1 MTDKG
6 VELVD
11 TYIGLDGVLMGTARV
26 SQLAREESAEKERL
40 QFAQQKNRE
49 LKRKQELYEAQV
61 AALKGQFEA
70 ERDAILCEIDAAR
83 NREETVATQR
93 LEMARIR
100 RADDVGIKV
109 DENGDQKARKGTIR

>member
-1 MTDKG
+1 M
-6 VELVD
+6 
-11 TYIGLDGVLMGTARV
+11 
-26 SQLAREESAEKERL
+26 
-40 QFAQQKNRE
+40 
-49 LKRKQELYEAQV
+49 
-61 AALKGQFEA
+61 KGQFEA